1 MQPVQG
7 GQNVFSFLEPLR
19 ELSFAS
25 VTLRLVLAVLCGGL
39 IGIERTYKRRPAGFR
54 THILICLGAALTT
67 MTSQYLINYMHYYTD
82 VARLGAQVIAGV
94 GFIGAGAI
102 IVTKRERVR
111 GLTTAAGFWVAA
123 IVGLAFGAGYYEGG
137 VLTTA
142 LVIAVELV
150 FIRIEYWVTN
160 RDPEVSLYIEY
171 IKKENLE
178 KILKVL
184 QEKKIRVRNLEVSQ
198 LKESNSAC
206 AIVSF
211 RARSKVEL
219 YELTEELYALQGV
232 LAIEEL

>member
-1 MQPVQG
+1 M
-7 GQNVFSFLEPLR
+7 FSFLEPLR

-25 VTLRLVLAVLCGGL
+25 VSLRLILAVFCGGL

-54 THILICLGAALTT
+54 THILICLGASLTT
-67 MTSQYLINYMHYYTD
+67 MTSQYLINYLHYYTD
-82 VARLGAQVIAGV
+82 IARMGAQVIAGV

-137 VLTTA
+137 LITTA

-150 FIRIEYWVTN
+150 FIRIEYWITS

-171 IKKENLE
+171 IKRENLE
-178 KILKVL
+178 KILNL
-184 QEKKIRVRNLEVSQ
+184 IQEKKIRIKNLEVSQ
-198 LKESNSAC
+198 LKESNSSC
-206 AIVSF
+206 AIISF
-211 RARSKVEL
+211 RTKNKVEL
-219 YELTEELYALQGV
+219 YKLTEELYALQGV